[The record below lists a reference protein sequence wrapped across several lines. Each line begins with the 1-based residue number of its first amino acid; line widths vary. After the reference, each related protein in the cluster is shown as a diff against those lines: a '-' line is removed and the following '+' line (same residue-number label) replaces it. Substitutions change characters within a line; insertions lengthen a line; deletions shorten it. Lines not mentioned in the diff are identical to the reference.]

1 MDNATHWKH
10 EPGQSG
16 ACKWF
21 LWRGD
26 SCVAWV
32 CTVENTGTY
41 AVDTWGKGYPPP
53 EGTYPTLEAAQMAAE
68 LIFS

>member
-1 MDNATHWKH
+1 MSNTHWKH

-21 LWRGD
+21 LWRNEE
-26 SCVAWV
+26 CVAWV
-32 CTVENTGTY
+32 CTAQNTGNY
-41 AVDTWGKGYPPP
+41 IVDAWGKPVPT
-53 EGTYPTLEAAQMAAE
+53 EMYPTLEAAQMAAE